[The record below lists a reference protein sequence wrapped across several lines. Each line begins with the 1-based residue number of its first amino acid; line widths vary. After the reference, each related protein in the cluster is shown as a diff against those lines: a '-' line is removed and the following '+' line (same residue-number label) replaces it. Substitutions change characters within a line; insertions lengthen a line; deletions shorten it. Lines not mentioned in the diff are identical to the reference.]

1 MCEHESF
8 PGFPAIKLLCH
19 NSKIIY
25 GSMKNTVYVGILLK
39 ITIGDQKIVTFS
51 YTLRNQFAYQSIHV
65 DEHSV
70 HTIYYVLSTIW
81 ATYMGPYCAYIFYY
95 IWTIHLEA
103 FFSDALFEPRKTH
116 LIESYL
122 GVFTQFASNGFN
134 SILHNCFK
142 LPGFILER
150 TKRALLLWGMEG
162 SGSPTTTSG
171 SCQVSWGTWLGVEG
185 CLIMIYTAPILLI
198 IWAFI
203 HGICPSTNWRENW
216 FQTTDQSRLVLCLQ
230 LLDVAWIRK

>member
-1 MCEHESF
+1 MNIVYILYTMYSV
-8 PGFPAIKLLCH
+8 L
-19 NSKIIY
+19 Y
-25 GSMKNTVYVGILLK
+25 GPHIC
-39 ITIGDQKIVTFS
+39 
-51 YTLRNQFAYQSIHV
+51 
-65 DEHSV
+65 
-70 HTIYYVLSTIW
+70 
-81 ATYMGPYCAYIFYY
+81 GPYCAYIFYY

-122 GVFTQFASNGFN
+122 GVFTQFASNGSN

-142 LPGFILER
+142 LPGFILES
-150 TKRALLLWGMEG
+150 TKRALLLWGMEE

-171 SCQVSWGTWLGVEG
+171 SCQVSWGTWLGVKG

-216 FQTTDQSRLVLCLQ
+216 FQMGDWTDQSRLVLCLQ